1 MYRWAFVREGEE
13 VGYLLNEIQNFKFH
27 FYVQVGKDNVG
38 SSGGGPGSSQADF
51 VPHIARLVGL
61 GRFSVPWK
69 ANQLRIVKDGLT

>member
-13 VGYLLNEIQNFKFH
+13 VGYLLNEIQNLKFH
-27 FYVQVGKDNVG
+27 FYVQVGNDNVG

-51 VPHIARLVGL
+51 VPHIARLVVL
-61 GRFSVPWK
+61 ERHSVLWK